1 MIKIIFFGYSSCG
14 DSQTVESWEEV
25 QEDWLHILQQAVLR
39 SRPEPAPA
47 PALGKI
53 VFIKLT
59 FFIHLFLVMSSC
71 LDKSLV

>member
-39 SRPEPAPA
+39 SRPEPP
-47 PALGKI
+47 
-53 VFIKLT
+53 
-59 FFIHLFLVMSSC
+59 FFGWSRLQLQ
-71 LDKSLV
+71 L